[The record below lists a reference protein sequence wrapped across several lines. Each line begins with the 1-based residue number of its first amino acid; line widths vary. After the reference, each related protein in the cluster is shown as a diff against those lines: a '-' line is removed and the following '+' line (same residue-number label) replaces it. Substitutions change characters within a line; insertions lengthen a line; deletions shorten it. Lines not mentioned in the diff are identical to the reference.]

1 MEMERQMK
9 KPDHLLKQ
17 VVAVV
22 AMALVASAVQAV
34 TTNTWKTT
42 CMAPNTPATAYLW
55 NDPSNW
61 DTEQVPAAH
70 DAVIFPQPS
79 NIYYVRL
86 PDAGVTIGS
95 FQNKTGDGNYMA
107 LVGGRVILS
116 TDGSTRGSFNFG
128 SGWMFS
134 DIEAGS
140 STDTMFPYISA
151 VNLAGRA
158 FGSYQNFTPASGWV
172 SHRLDKFAFSSDP
185 VRTEDIVI
193 SDARSH
199 NPGSASV
206 AVYAP
211 PSAAACA
218 GEWILEEGSPYATRS
233 SATAHPL
240 VPGTIVTS
248 EGALPPGTFLKRIFS
263 NASVELS
270 ESALASGTKTLSF
283 AAFSPEVRI
292 HVANFARIG
301 TTADYFSLFKYNET
315 DVLRYDMTNYS
326 GYSGQTEYF
335 GIKADEAA
343 SWFPGTHVFHNIN
356 DTGAQIILMNAHFE
370 LAGKTDGTATTFA
383 TKVRVSVADNC
394 TARITVTNNISGVI
408 NTLTNVNG
416 TLVKDG
422 GGTLT
427 ACMASGKNAGNLSVQ
442 GGTFVL
448 TAKDELA
455 GRTPEVGVL
464 SIAAG
469 TVLHIPTNGLAA
481 RRVTAE
487 PGAIVRGPGVLY
499 VREFSPDLT
508 LVTYEDGASYM
519 MTLGEPGAVLDKR
532 PEGEV
537 VGHPMFWL
545 DASKPETIEYV
556 EENGTNYLTRWN
568 DCRAG
573 EPMFCTNVIRRPV
586 FVNGEDMTNKYVHLR
601 RVSNT
606 YWLTNTE
613 TLVWSVPVGGI
624 KAVFLVQDPR
634 DGGGEILGHT
644 ARLPHGQYYGTQGGP
659 YYRGSSHNINAPLI
673 SPNYATPCVKFGHF
687 YLNGKEVCG
696 YSDHYLGAFSQLVEH
711 HVNTNAYSN
720 GTKYDLWI
728 DAFGMGYWDGSS
740 YGNGCNGCM
749 RIHEYIIYTN
759 SLTHLERTKVA
770 QHLMRKWLGKD
781 VYWTVTETNSASHAE
796 VAVAAGQTIDI
807 ADGKDYAMMSLGGA
821 GELTKTGDGTL
832 YIGNVTNA
840 RVTVKGGEL
849 VVRSFAPTNTFV
861 PDGAWVHVDA
871 SDPASA
877 EISESGGV
885 KYLSKWHN
893 LSAEGGWY
901 GPNNYNSHSAALYKE
916 NAMNG
921 LPVMDTGDLY
931 WSGNKTPTRRSMRYV
946 KPDGTKYNKLSASPY
961 NDAPMIKTMFF
972 AADTAKGGNSL
983 MGGDHNGYPSVGLP
997 HTPSTDFSTPI
1008 ISAAGHNWGYTELS
1022 NEFNKATS
1030 IFRTN
1035 GVPVNANATPFSGG
1049 QDVFS
1054 VRLAGGKRGDVLA
1067 EYGYDDGVNG
1077 IAYGEVLLY
1086 RDQLLPEEFDAVEA
1100 YLRRKWRG
1108 ELVPGFSEA
1117 GMDSLVVENG
1127 ASVRVCGYGLSAA
1140 NPIGTLTV
1148 GALGGDG
1155 SVAGDVVLAEG
1166 GSLVA
1171 VVDETGA
1178 VGTLMATGSLDL
1190 SRGGNVTFAGEVASL
1205 VPGVY
1210 TLISADNLSFGG
1222 TWTCSL
1228 SIPSRSASLRRSG
1241 DDLILNVSAR
1251 GTLVIFR

>member
-1 MEMERQMK
+1 MRK
-9 KPDHLLKQ
+9 GDNYSAK

-22 AMALVASAVQAV
+22 AMVLVASVVQAV
-34 TTNTWKTT
+34 TTNKWKTT

-55 NDPSNW
+55 NEPSNW

-70 DAVIFPQPS
+70 DVVEFPLPS
-79 NIYYVRL
+79 NVYYVRV
-86 PDAGVTIGS
+86 PDEGVMVS
-95 FQNKTGDGNYMA
+95 RLSSKTGNGNYMI
-107 LVGGRVILS
+107 LVGGKVTVS
-116 TDGSTRGSFNFG
+116 TEGSTRGDVSYG
-128 SGWMFS
+128 SGWMFA
-134 DIEAGS
+134 DLEAGS
-140 STDTMFPYISA
+140 STDTTMPYISG

-172 SHRLDKFAFSSDP
+172 SHRLDKFAYSSDS

-193 SDARSH
+193 SDSRYHS
-199 NPGSASV
+199 PGSASV

-218 GEWILEEGSPYATRS
+218 GEWILEEGTPYATRS
-233 SATAHPL
+233 SSTAHPL
-240 VPGTIVTS
+240 VPGTIVAC

-263 NASVELS
+263 NSSIELS
-270 ESALASGTKTLSF
+270 EAALASGTKTLSF
-283 AAFSPEVRI
+283 AAFSPEVRL
-292 HVANFARIG
+292 HVKNFSRIG
-301 TTADYFSLFKYNET
+301 TTADHFRLCKYSAG

-335 GIKADEAA
+335 GVPADEAA
-343 SWFPGTHVFHNIN
+343 TWFPGTHVFHNIN
-356 DTGAQIILMNAHFE
+356 DTGAKIIFLNAVVE
-370 LAGKTDGTATTFA
+370 LAGKTDGTASAFSA
-383 TKVRVSVADNC
+383 NTKVSVQSGC
-394 TARITVTNNISGVI
+394 TARLVMTNNISGVI
-408 NTLTNVNG
+408 NTLTNLAG
-416 TLVKDG
+416 TLVKEG
-422 GGTLT
+422 AGTLT
-427 ACMASGKNAGNLSVQ
+427 ACMASGSNKGNLSVQ
-442 GGTFVL
+442 GGTLVL
-448 TAKDELA
+448 TAKAALGDAPPQLEGLTLGA
-455 GRTPEVGVL
+455 GAVL
-464 SIAAG
+464 QIPSNGLSVATIAA
-469 TVLHIPTNGLAA
+469 A
-481 RRVTAE
+481 
-487 PGAIVRGPGVLY
+487 PGAVVRGPGVLY
-499 VREFSPDLT
+499 VRSMAAMLDGVVFEGGAT
-508 LVTYEDGASYM
+508 LMCSV
-519 MTLGEPGAVLDKR
+519 GEPGAVLDKR

-537 VGHPMFWL
+537 VGHPMFWV
-545 DASKPETIEYV
+545 DASKPETIEYT
-556 EENGTNYLTRWN
+556 EENGTNFVTRWN

-601 RVSNT
+601 RVVGT
-606 YWLTNTE
+606 PWLTNTE

-644 ARLPHGQYYGTQGGP
+644 SRLPHGQYYGTQGGP
-659 YYRGSSHNINAPLI
+659 YYRGSSHNINAALI
-673 SPNYATPCVKFGHF
+673 ASSYATPCVKFGHF
-687 YLNGKEVCG
+687 YLNGMEVCG

-711 HVNTNAYSN
+711 HVNTNEYSN
-720 GTKYDLWI
+720 GTKHDLWI
-728 DAFGMGYWDGSS
+728 DAFGMGYWDGESHAS
-740 YGNGCNGCM
+740 GCNGCM

-759 SLTHLERTKVA
+759 SLTHVERTKVA

-781 VYWTVTETNSASHAE
+781 VIWSVSETNAAS
-796 VAVAAGQTIDI
+796 VASVAA
-807 ADGKDYAMMSLGGA
+807 ADGRSIDVAEGNSYAVMSLGGA
-821 GELTKTGDGTL
+821 GEIVKTGGGTL
-832 YIGNVTNA
+832 YLGNVTNA

-849 VVRSFAPTNTFV
+849 LVRSFAPTNTFV

-901 GPNNYNSHSAALYKE
+901 GPNDNNSHSAAFYKE

-921 LPVMDTGDLY
+921 LPVIDTGDLR
-931 WSGNKTPTRRSMRYV
+931 WSGNSTPTKRALRYV
-946 KPDGTKYNKLSASPY
+946 KPDGTRYNKLSDSPWV
-961 NDAPMIKTMFF
+961 NSPVIKTMFF

-983 MGGDHNGYPSVGLP
+983 MGGDHNGFPAVGLP

-1008 ISAAGHNWGYTELS
+1008 ISAAGHNWGYIELS

-1086 RDQLLPEEFDAVEA
+1086 RDQLSIEDFNAVEA
-1100 YLRRKWRG
+1100 YFRRKWRG
-1108 ELVPGFSEA
+1108 EQLPGFAEA
-1117 GMDSLVVENG
+1117 GMDSLVIENG
-1127 ASVRVCGYGLSAA
+1127 ASVRVCGYALSAA
-1140 NPIGTLTV
+1140 NPVGTLTV
-1148 GALGGDG
+1148 GALGGGG

-1178 VGTLMATGSLDL
+1178 VGTLTTTGSLDL
-1190 SRGGNVTFAGEVASL
+1190 SRGGSVVFTGEVARL
-1205 VPGVY
+1205 EPGVY
-1210 TLISADNLSFGG
+1210 TLVSAERLSFGG
-1222 TWTCSL
+1222 TWTCPL
-1228 SIPSRSASLRRSG
+1228 PMPSRTATLRRSG
-1241 DDLILNVSAR
+1241 DDLILNVCAR